1 MYIYYR
7 RYDHLKSKRFTVSR
21 MSNFVVFCFFFVSI
35 DWKEVKISIPP
46 FWGQGIQKFNFQNG
60 KN

>member
-1 MYIYYR
+1 
-7 RYDHLKSKRFTVSR
+7 LKSKRFTVSR